1 MSCGLTIGSHAAKLN
16 PTLSPNCVATPML
29 EASPNLSEREQFLY
43 TVHVH
48 HRSEPSSSTSRPVP
62 INPPGR
68 RLARRHTHEEI
79 ADAGSGASMNPDGA
93 INRGDLWNGLLASTW
108 SPASELEKEQTEK
121 VPRYRAKVWA
131 KDLECTDFLRAMEAS
146 NRDQPWDAHQAHL
159 ARLTKSILELER
171 SVSQRS
177 LLMATTG
184 IYAAHMPEIKRLQA
198 QITELHKQ
206 LDALQA
212 QAMPDMGVEDVCV
225 PEWLHDEKG
234 STQKVAFP
242 SGVDAKSTQKASTWA
257 RIKDAILAGKSPGL
271 FGSITGK

>member
-1 MSCGLTIGSHAAKLN
+1 
-16 PTLSPNCVATPML
+16 
-29 EASPNLSEREQFLY
+29 
-43 TVHVH
+43 
-48 HRSEPSSSTSRPVP
+48 
-62 INPPGR
+62 
-68 RLARRHTHEEI
+68 
-79 ADAGSGASMNPDGA
+79 
-93 INRGDLWNGLLASTW
+93 
-108 SPASELEKEQTEK
+108 
-121 VPRYRAKVWA
+121 
-131 KDLECTDFLRAMEAS
+131 
-146 NRDQPWDAHQAHL
+146 
-159 ARLTKSILELER
+159 
-171 SVSQRS
+171 
-177 LLMATTG
+177 MATTG

>member
-1 MSCGLTIGSHAAKLN
+1 VERAA
-16 PTLSPNCVATPML
+16 
-29 EASPNLSEREQFLY
+29 RF
-43 TVHVH
+43 HV
-48 HRSEPSSSTSRPVP
+48 E
-62 INPPGR
+62 
-68 RLARRHTHEEI
+68 
-79 ADAGSGASMNPDGA
+79 
-93 INRGDLWNGLLASTW
+93 
-108 SPASELEKEQTEK
+108 
-121 VPRYRAKVWA
+121 PRYRAKVWA

-159 ARLTKSILELER
+159 ARLKKSILELER

-177 LLMATTG
+177 LQMATTG

-198 QITELHKQ
+198 QIAELHKQ

-225 PEWLHDEKG
+225 PEWLPAEKG

-242 SGVDAKSTQKASTWA
+242 SGVDAKSTQKASEWA

-271 FGSITGK
+271 FGSITSW